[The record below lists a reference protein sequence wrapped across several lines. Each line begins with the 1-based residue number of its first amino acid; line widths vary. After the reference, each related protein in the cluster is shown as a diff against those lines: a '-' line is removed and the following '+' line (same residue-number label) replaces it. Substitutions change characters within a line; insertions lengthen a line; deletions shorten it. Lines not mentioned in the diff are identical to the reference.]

1 MEITMIL
8 LEVKELDL
16 FTVNLSQE
24 AREAILIIFLYI
36 AMGMWYLKLVW
47 EMILS
52 KWGEKSCFTY
62 KYARWK

>member
-1 MEITMIL
+1 MIL

-36 AMGMWYLKLVW
+36 ATGMWYLKLV
-47 EMILS
+47 
-52 KWGEKSCFTY
+52 
-62 KYARWK
+62 